1 MRCYSR
7 TNTSPLSLLLML
19 LGLCAAAEYHVKP
32 KETSCPRE
40 SCYTMDELVT
50 QYFNA
55 SATNNLMDNVTVIFL
70 NGTHE
75 LKDSIFVREVNDFT
89 MLGAGGID
97 GESHVEINCK
107 SVSSLHFDGI
117 TNLTISRITFSKC
130 SNALMFSNVFNLRLI
145 WVVTQN
151 FTTNSILAV
160 NVFGASVIDHS
171 VFHGLGYSGLFAY
184 NRLYTVY
191 IGYNNCSQI
200 LRKCSNKTKS
210 LLHAV
215 NHKLHIQNCVLRDGR
230 NGSMNITLNND
241 CYN

>member
-97 GESHVEINCK
+97 GEAMWK
-107 SVSSLHFDGI
+107 STAKVYPHYILMVSQ
-117 TNLTISRITFSKC
+117 T
-130 SNALMFSNVFNLRLI
+130 
-145 WVVTQN
+145 
-151 FTTNSILAV
+151 
-160 NVFGASVIDHS
+160 
-171 VFHGLGYSGLFAY
+171 
-184 NRLYTVY
+184 
-191 IGYNNCSQI
+191 
-200 LRKCSNKTKS
+200 
-210 LLHAV
+210 
-215 NHKLHIQNCVLRDGR
+215 
-230 NGSMNITLNND
+230 
-241 CYN
+241 

>member
-1 MRCYSR
+1 MYGVGQGVASKSTPNCKAYSCQVMRCYSR

-32 KETSCPRE
+32 KETSCHRE

-160 NVFGASVIDHS
+160 NVFL
-171 VFHGLGYSGLFAY
+171 GL
-184 NRLYTVY
+184 
-191 IGYNNCSQI
+191 Q
-200 LRKCSNKTKS
+200 
-210 LLHAV
+210 
-215 NHKLHIQNCVLRDGR
+215 
-230 NGSMNITLNND
+230 
-241 CYN
+241 